1 MRSTGLKLQLVKGN
15 KIVFEM
21 PLGIH
26 DWDQKRLEEEIE
38 EIEEEIGAVEALH
51 DLFSNRT
58 RIKMLCEI
66 TKRSNPRFTELMEE
80 LDANQKVIYDSLQKM
95 MKNDLV
101 ERIER
106 HPRNVHYRLSQL
118 GFASILMC
126 AATLRVM
133 EEIERGLENED

>member
-1 MRSTGLKLQLVKGN
+1 MGLKLQLVKDE
-15 KIVFEM
+15 KILFEM
-21 PLGIH
+21 PLGI
-26 DWDQKRLEEEIE
+26 DEWDRRELEEEIE
-38 EIEEEIGAVEALH
+38 EIEEEINNVEELH
-51 DLFSNRT
+51 DLYSNKT

-66 TKRSNPRFTELMEE
+66 TRNLDPRFTDLMEE
-80 LDANQKVIYDSLQKM
+80 LDTNQKVIYDSLQKM

-126 AATLRVM
+126 AATQRVM
-133 EEIERGLENED
+133 DIIGKEIEG

>member
-1 MRSTGLKLQLVKGN
+1 MGLKLQLVKDDR
-15 KIVFEM
+15 ILFEM
-21 PLGIH
+21 PLGI
-26 DWDQKRLEEEIE
+26 DEWDRRELEEEID
-38 EIEEEIGAVEALH
+38 EIEEEINNVEELH
-51 DLFSNRT
+51 DLYSNKT

-66 TKRSNPRFTELMEE
+66 TRNLDPRFTDLMEE
-80 LDANQKVIYDSLQKM
+80 LDTNQKVIYDSLQKM

-126 AATLRVM
+126 AATQRVM
-133 EEIERGLENED
+133 DIIGKEIEG

>member
-1 MRSTGLKLQLVKGN
+1 MGLKLQLVKDDR
-15 KIVFEM
+15 ILFEM
-21 PLGIH
+21 PLGIGE
-26 DWDQKRLEEEIE
+26 WDRRELEEEID
-38 EIEEEIGAVEALH
+38 EIEEEINNVEELH
-51 DLFSNRT
+51 DLYSNKT

-66 TKRSNPRFTELMEE
+66 TRNLDPRFTDLMEE
-80 LDANQKVIYDSLQKM
+80 LDTNQKVIYDSLQKM

-126 AATLRVM
+126 AATQRVM
-133 EEIERGLENED
+133 DIIGKEIEG

>member
-1 MRSTGLKLQLVKGN
+1 MGLKLQLVKDN
-15 KIVFEM
+15 KIIFEM

-26 DWDQKRLEEEIE
+26 EWDQRRLEKEIE
-38 EIEEEIGAVEALH
+38 EIEEEIGAIERLH

-66 TKRSNPRFTELMEE
+66 TKRYDPRFTDLMEE
-80 LDANQKVIYDSLQKM
+80 LDTNQKVIYDSLQKM
-95 MKNDLV
+95 MKYDLV
-101 ERIER
+101 ERVER

-126 AATLRVM
+126 AATQRVL
-133 EEIERGLENED
+133 EEIERELSDSD